1 MNHRTCSVEDC
12 DRSTKT
18 RGYCGKHYEN
28 YRTTGEPLSLRDR
41 RARLPKPECSV
52 DGCDRPVRTRGM
64 CNRHYENARLRGGA
78 IPEKDLP
85 LSERL
90 ALTGWTVTDS
100 GCWEWS
106 GKRND
111 SGYGIV
117 NALRHGLDG
126 ARAHRVMFE
135 LHVGPI
141 PDGAEIRHKCDNP
154 PCVNPDH
161 LEPGTHLLNM
171 ADMTDRGRSGQSYE
185 NRDNRCRNGHD
196 MTAPGAFK
204 IVAPRTKRPYRTCV
218 ECARR
223 RNREYAARRRA
234 R

>member
-1 MNHRTCSVEDC
+1 MNQGTCSVED
-12 DRSTKT
+12 
-18 RGYCGKHYEN
+18 
-28 YRTTGEPLSLRDR
+28 
-41 RARLPKPECSV
+41 
-52 DGCDRPVRTRGM
+52 CDRPVRTRGM
-64 CNRHYENARLRGGA
+64 CNRHYENARLRGSA

-90 ALTGWTVTDS
+90 ARTGWTVTDS

-117 NALRHGLDG
+117 NALRHGYTG

-141 PDGAEIRHKCDNP
+141 PEGAEIRHKCDNP
-154 PCVNPDH
+154 PCANPDH
-161 LEPGTHLLNM
+161 LEPGTHLMNM
-171 ADMTDRGRSGQSYE
+171 DDMTSRGRSPLAYE
-185 NRDNRCRNGHD
+185 NRENRCKNGHD

-204 IVAPRTKRPYRTCV
+204 IVTPRDKRPYRTCI

-223 RNREYAARRRA
+223 RSREYQARQRA
-234 R
+234 Q